1 VWLREATLDGPESSL
16 NAAAADA
23 RIRRVEQVV
32 TIRRRFR
39 SRMVLLAGAATVAYL
54 AVMGAVT
61 NGHSEPLSIIMTL
74 FPVLAVVVLASMWG
88 KRRGLE
94 SRRLVTLEYRLA
106 GMFAVLV
113 CVAAVLATVLPHPW
127 PAALA
132 GVLPAAVCFIGAW
145 QLAHR

>member
-1 VWLREATLDGPESSL
+1 LNTPESSL
-16 NAAAADA
+16 DAAAADA

-32 TIRRRFR
+32 SVRRHFR
-39 SRMVLLAGAATVAYL
+39 SRTVLLVGAVTIAYF

-61 NGHSEPLSIIMTL
+61 DGRAEPFSMIMTL
-74 FPVLAVVVLASMWG
+74 FPVVAVVVLAGIWG
-88 KRRGLE
+88 QHRGLE

-106 GMFAVLV
+106 GIFAVLV
-113 CVAAVLATVLPHPW
+113 CVAGVLATVLPHPW

-132 GVLPAAVCFIGAW
+132 GVLPAVVCLLGAW

>member
-1 VWLREATLDGPESSL
+1 MNEPESSL
-16 NAAAADA
+16 NADAADA

-39 SRMVLLAGAATVAYL
+39 SRTVLLAGAVTVAYF

-61 NGHSEPLSIIMTL
+61 NGRAEPFSMIMTL
-74 FPVLAVVVLASMWG
+74 FPVLAVVVLASIWG
-88 KRRGLE
+88 KHRGLE

-106 GMFAVLV
+106 GMFALLV
-113 CVAAVLATVLPHPW
+113 CVAGVLATVLPHPL